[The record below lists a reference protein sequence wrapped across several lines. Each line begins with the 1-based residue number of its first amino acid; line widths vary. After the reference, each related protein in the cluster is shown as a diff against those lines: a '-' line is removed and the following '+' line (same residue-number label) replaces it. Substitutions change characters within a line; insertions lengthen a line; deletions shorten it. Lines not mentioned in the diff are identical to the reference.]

1 MSDQID
7 MSLIDLFL
15 IEVENHSR
23 SIETGIVELEA
34 DATPQKIESL
44 MRAAHSIKG
53 AARIIGLDSAVGLA
67 HIMEDVFSSAKKGE
81 IVLNSEIIDIL
92 LKSND
97 IFKEMLLVQP
107 EKIPSYFEKN
117 SDILNN
123 LKQSLKDILT
133 KNYTKEEKKIDIP
146 EKNAIATKSQI
157 EEIKET
163 EQTNL
168 IPSEKATEKFKDTN
182 SLEIS
187 QKDIAA
193 EKQEESFV
201 RVLSENLNKMMGL
214 AGECLVQVKS
224 LNEFSKNHQ
233 RMKAI
238 IFEIDRIRDKILNN
252 LKEDAFTPE
261 VFGRINETSSKL
273 EQLRFV
279 LNQHIEDFENFSRRL
294 EQLTDKLYNEAIATR
309 MRPFSEGL
317 HGFPRMVRDLAKSLG
332 KKINF
337 SIEGAS
343 THVDRDILEKL
354 EAPLTHLIRNAIDHG
369 IELPEERILKNK
381 NPEGKVVLEAR
392 HRSGMLIITL
402 RDDGRGISEDMLRK
416 KIVEK
421 GYTSSDVVEN
431 MSNNELLEFLF
442 LPGFSTASNVTEIS
456 GRGVGLD
463 VVFSMVSEVG
473 GTVRVE
479 SQDGEGT
486 TFQLQLPLTLS
497 VLRTMLVEVNNEIYA
512 FPLSRIDRILKIRS
526 EDLKIIEER
535 QYVSFDNEN
544 IGIIKAN
551 QAFNLP
557 QISTNNDINNIVVI
571 SDRLNRYGLVIDK
584 FIGEKSL
591 VVIPLDKRLGKIP
604 NISSGAILEDGTPVL
619 ILDVDDVVRSIDKLL
634 GYERINKIFSSDKAL
649 SKKQKKILVVDDS
662 LTVREV
668 ERRLL
673 ENKGYYVELAVDG
686 IDGWNILQKQNTKEG
701 IFDLVITDIDMPRM
715 NGIELVTKM
724 KSDEK
729 FRSIPVMIVSYK
741 DREEDKIKG
750 LEAGANYYLTKS
762 SFHDESLLNAVK
774 DLIGEP

>member
-421 GYTSSDVVEN
+421 GYTSSDIAEN

-649 SKKQKKILVVDDS
+649 YKKQKKILVVDDS

>member
-1 MSDQID
+1 MSDNID

-23 SIETGIVELEA
+23 SIETGIVELET
-34 DATPQKIESL
+34 DTTPQKIESL

-67 HIMEDVFSSAKKGE
+67 HSMEDVFSSAKKGE
-81 IVLNSEIIDIL
+81 IALNSENIDLL
-92 LKSND
+92 LKCND

-117 SDILNN
+117 LDLINN

-133 KNYTKEEKKIDIP
+133 KNYSKEENKIDIP
-146 EKNAIATKSQI
+146 EKNAIVAKNQT
-157 EEIKET
+157 EEIKES

-168 IPSEKATEKFKDTN
+168 IPTEKESDKLKDTN
-182 SLEIS
+182 SLEIN
-187 QKDIAA
+187 QKEITP

-214 AGECLVQVKS
+214 AGECLVQAKS

-233 RMKAI
+233 RMKSI
-238 IFEIDRIRDKILNN
+238 ILEIDRIRDKIINN
-252 LKEDAFTPE
+252 LKEDALTPE
-261 VFGRINETSSKL
+261 LFGRINETSSKL
-273 EQLRFV
+273 EQLR
-279 LNQHIEDFENFSRRL
+279 LLLSQHIEDFEIFSRRL

-343 THVDRDILEKL
+343 THIDRDILEKL

-369 IELPEERILKNK
+369 IETPEERILKNK
-381 NPEGKVVLEAR
+381 NIEGKVVLEAR

-402 RDDGRGISEDMLRK
+402 KDDGKGISEEMLRK
-416 KIVEK
+416 KIVER
-421 GYTSSDVVEN
+421 GYTSSDIAEN
-431 MSNNELLEFLF
+431 MSSNELLEFLF
-442 LPGFSTASNVTEIS
+442 LPGFSTASDVTEIS

-479 SQDGEGT
+479 SKEGEGT
-486 TFQLQLPLTLS
+486 MFQLQLPLTLS
-497 VLRTMLVEVNNEIYA
+497 VQRTMLVEVNNEIYA

-535 QYVSFDNEN
+535 QYASVDNEN

-557 QISTNNDINNIVVI
+557 AISTNNDINNIVVI

-584 FIGEKSL
+584 FLGEKSL

-634 GYERINKIFSSDKAL
+634 GFERIHKIISSDKVL

-673 ENKGYYVELAVDG
+673 ENKGFYVELAVDG
-686 IDGWNILQKQNTKEG
+686 IDGWNILQKQNIKEG

-729 FRSIPVMIVSYK
+729 FRGIPVMIVSYK
-741 DREEDKIKG
+741 DRDEDKIRG